1 MRCTCRS
8 ELHPSG
14 VVLGE
19 QAGSAAIPAWPDL
32 LLPLCFPALL
42 SNICCLSL
50 HVKSCSGRAEQSP
63 GGLAGEGAVQSRQ
76 REFPPLL
83 CPALPPAQPGA
94 VLQLQRLQQMERLPC
109 CWRHCYKFPVPWE
122 LAATQGTGNGSFWP
136 FSVSMEKPGFGA
148 RVRLW
153 VL

>member
-83 CPALPPAQPGA
+83 CPCSASCPARGSASAAEAAADGEAALLLEA
-94 VLQLQRLQQMERLPC
+94 LL
-109 CWRHCYKFPVPWE
+109 
-122 LAATQGTGNGSFWP
+122 
-136 FSVSMEKPGFGA
+136 
-148 RVRLW
+148 
-153 VL
+153 